1 MALLTTTTT
10 ARFATITASAAVKQ
24 TMARKYSI
32 NSLQKP
38 LRRQQQQNIRKSNNI
53 NMMQTKRRFIS
64 SSALTI
70 EKTTDEGRFTS
81 KPPKEK
87 LQFGITL
94 SDHMLTVEWN
104 KEKGGWG
111 DPKIAPTQNL
121 SISPAAS
128 SLHYGLQCFE
138 GMKAYRSLSNDN
150 DDNDLLLFRPDLNMA
165 RLQNSM
171 SRLSMPGSDF
181 DSDELIKC
189 IQELVRADE
198 RWVPD
203 GEGYSLY
210 VRPTVVATHPFLGL
224 AAPESL
230 LLYVITSPVG
240 PYYKTGFNPIR
251 LTADTKYIRAWPGGT
266 GDCKVGG
273 NYGPTMKAAAEAA
286 ERGYSQVLW
295 LFGEED
301 SITEVGSMNVFFY
314 LQNKDTGRNELV
326 TPPLSRGDILPGV
339 TRASIVE
346 LTRSWGE
353 FDVTERTPTM
363 PEICEAAKEGRL
375 IEAFGAG
382 TAAVVTPIE
391 GIQYKGVDIEIKAIG
406 ELTQRVWDELTA
418 IQYGK
423 LKGPEGWSVVV

>member
-189 IQELVRADE
+189 IQELVRVDE

-273 NYGPTMKAAAEAA
+273 KCGSHMVI
-286 ERGYSQVLW
+286 SCVVL
-295 LFGEED
+295 LLQLS
-301 SITEVGSMNVFFY
+301 SIQIIKY
-314 LQNKDTGRNELV
+314 
-326 TPPLSRGDILPGV
+326 I
-339 TRASIVE
+339 AIVIFSHH
-346 LTRSWGE
+346 R
-353 FDVTERTPTM
+353 
-363 PEICEAAKEGRL
+363 
-375 IEAFGAG
+375 
-382 TAAVVTPIE
+382 
-391 GIQYKGVDIEIKAIG
+391 
-406 ELTQRVWDELTA
+406 
-418 IQYGK
+418 
-423 LKGPEGWSVVV
+423 